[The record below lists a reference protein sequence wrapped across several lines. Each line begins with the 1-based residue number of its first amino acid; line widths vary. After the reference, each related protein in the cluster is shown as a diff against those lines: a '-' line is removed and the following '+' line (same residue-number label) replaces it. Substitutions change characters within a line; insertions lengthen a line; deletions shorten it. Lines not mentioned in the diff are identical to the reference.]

1 MFAVVSPTV
10 KSFVIFSNYCALT
23 YIVPKQRCIIKKF
36 RKYLF
41 RKEVRALKEEDA
53 LEKALSQ
60 ITSIGI
66 LRRQINIKEIK
77 VITPEECQDY
87 LIKELSK

>member
-1 MFAVVSPTV
+1 MSEI
-10 KSFVIFSNYCALT
+10 KIYQIIGT
-23 YIVPKQRCIIKKF
+23 YTKNHRN
-36 RKYLF
+36 YLF

-66 LRRQINIKEIK
+66 YRRQIKIEEVKEIS
-77 VITPEECQDY
+77 IEESQDY
-87 LIKELSK
+87 LIRDVSRLNE

>member
-1 MFAVVSPTV
+1 MAEIKIYQIVG
-10 KSFVIFSNYCALT
+10 T
-23 YIVPKQRCIIKKF
+23 YNKNH

-66 LRRQINIKEIK
+66 YRRQIEIEEIKEI
-77 VITPEECQDY
+77 TLEESQDY
-87 LIKELSK
+87 LIREISRL